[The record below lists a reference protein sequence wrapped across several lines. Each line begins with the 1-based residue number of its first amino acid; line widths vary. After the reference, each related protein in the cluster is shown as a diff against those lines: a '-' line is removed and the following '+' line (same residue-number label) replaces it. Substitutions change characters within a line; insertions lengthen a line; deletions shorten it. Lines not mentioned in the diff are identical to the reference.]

1 MELGRDKVPDSM
13 STEFHVRRATPADA
27 EIIGT
32 HRARMFHDMGDI
44 PDHLFDEF
52 QARSRDRIREQLTS
66 GEYVG
71 WLASP
76 ADSLGKIVGGAGA
89 QLRRV
94 MPHPST
100 GPNGE
105 PGIGEGRHAIII
117 NVFTEPE
124 WRRRGVAALLLQHII
139 DWSRTERLD
148 RLVLHASDEGRALY
162 EKLGFVLTNE
172 MKFVGKK

>member
-1 MELGRDKVPDSM
+1 MELARDKVPDSM

-44 PDHLFDEF
+44 PDHLFEEF
-52 QARSRDRIREQLTS
+52 QRRSREHLSQMFES

-76 ADSLGKIVGGAGA
+76 ADSLGKIIAGAGV

-94 MPHPST
+94 SPHPST

-105 PGIGEGRHAIII
+105 QGIAEGRHAIII
-117 NVFTEPE
+117 NVYTEPD
-124 WRRRGVAALLLQHII
+124 WRRRGIGRLLMQHII
-139 DWSRTERLD
+139 DWSRVEKLD
-148 RLVLHASDEGRALY
+148 RRSSR
-162 EKLGFVLTNE
+162 F
-172 MKFVGKK
+172 